1 MGKADEHTLHKV
13 ERMALKK
20 NLESSGTS
28 FSNFPDSVIIS
39 NLGRIGINLA
49 SSDVVV
55 IKNLEV
61 DRLVLGANLKK
72 PKSVGNNF
80 ASDDE
85 REERLEAVLDHV
97 CGNLNEN
104 VLDAEN
110 DQIIHLSPIRRKKK
124 YNNAKNAKHGKLPKK
139 PKTPS
144 KIVIK

>member
-1 MGKADEHTLHKV
+1 
-13 ERMALKK
+13 
-20 NLESSGTS
+20 
-28 FSNFPDSVIIS
+28 
-39 NLGRIGINLA
+39 
-49 SSDVVV
+49 
-55 IKNLEV
+55 
-61 DRLVLGANLKK
+61 LVLGANLKK

-104 VLDAEN
+104 VLEAEN
-110 DQIIHLSPIRRKKK
+110 DQIIDLSPIHRKKK
-124 YNNAKNAKHGKLPKK
+124 YNKAKNAKHGKLPKK